1 MTRRVLLW
9 SAGIAASIVAAVVGI
24 VVYAA
29 DPGVLTYHV
38 NLLLLAPAV
47 CLVLYGAQR
56 VLPYRVQWA
65 LAIVLAPVGAAAYLL
80 WPNAQW
86 WNYGALLALPLSML
100 ATDRADR
107 LRREKGDGAPS
118 SYGAWGDGPWGPP

>member
-9 SAGIAASIVAAVVGI
+9 SAGIAASIAAAVAGI
-24 VVYAA
+24 VIYAA

-38 NLLLLAPAV
+38 NLLLLAPAAW
-47 CLVLYGAQR
+47 LVLHGAQR

-65 LAIVLAPVGAAAYLL
+65 LAIVLAPVGASAYLL

-86 WNYGALLALPLSML
+86 WNYGALLAIPFFLL
-100 ATDRADR
+100 ATERAER
-107 LRREKGDGAPS
+107 VRREKGDAEP
-118 SYGAWGDGPWGPP
+118 SYGAWLDGPWGPP